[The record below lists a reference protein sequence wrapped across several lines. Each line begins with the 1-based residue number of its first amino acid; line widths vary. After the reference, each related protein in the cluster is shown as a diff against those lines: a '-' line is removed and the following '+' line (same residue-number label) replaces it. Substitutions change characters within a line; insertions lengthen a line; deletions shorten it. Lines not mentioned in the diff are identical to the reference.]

1 MESNIKLQILF
12 VEDLETDQILA
23 EREIKKAGIEFT
35 SVRVETERDFIFQ
48 LENFDPNL
56 IISDYSMPEFDGMSA
71 LKIALKIK
79 PNIPFLILTGSMNEE
94 TAVECM
100 KAGADDY
107 IIKENLNRL
116 IPAINSSLK
125 KYENIQAKERAEK
138 SLLESEQ
145 RFKSLF
151 TDSLAVMLLIDP
163 ETRRIIDANTAA
175 EKFYGWT
182 KEELRKKKIEDI
194 NTLSLEEIKKEM
206 QRAVAQQRVHFEFKH
221 RRADGSV
228 RDVEVF
234 SSKIDFRDKSQLH
247 SIIHDITERKRA
259 EAELISAK
267 ERAEKANQLKS
278 QFLAQMS
285 HEIRSPLNAVL
296 SFTSLVEDEV
306 SENIDED
313 IKVAFGGIRS
323 ASQRIIRTIDLI
335 LNMSELQLGTYDLTF
350 SEINLA
356 DLLRR
361 LVKEFRG
368 IAEIKEIDLSFE
380 PKVETLTITSDDYA
394 LNQTFAN
401 LLDNAIKYTKT
412 GSVRVSLIES
422 QNGEPIVEIEDTGI
436 GISKEYLPHI
446 FNPFS
451 QEEQGYSRKFDGTG
465 LGLALVKKYCD
476 VLGAKIQI
484 VSEKN
489 KGTKVSVKL
498 KNMGNIP
505 VLAN

>member
-23 EREIKKAGIEFT
+23 EREIKKAGFEFT

-71 LKIALKIK
+71 LKIALKTK

-116 IPAINSSLK
+116 IPAINASLK
-125 KYENIQAKERAEK
+125 KYENLQAKERAEK
-138 SLLESEQ
+138 ALMESEQ
-145 RFKSLF
+145 RFKRLF

-163 ETRRIIDANTAA
+163 ETERIIDANTAA
-175 EKFYGWT
+175 EKFYGWS
-182 KEELRKKKIEDI
+182 KEELKKKKIEDI

-206 QRAVAQQRVHFEFKH
+206 HRAVAQQRVHFESKH

-234 SSKIDFRDKSQLH
+234 SSKIDFKDKSQFH

-278 QFLAQMS
+278 EFLAQMS

-296 SFTSLVEDEV
+296 SFISLVEEEV

-335 LNMSELQLGTYDLTF
+335 LNMSELQLGTYELTF
-350 SEINLA
+350 SEINLV
-356 DLLRR
+356 DLLKR
-361 LVKEFRG
+361 LVKEYEWAAQSKRIELKF
-368 IAEIKEIDLSFE
+368 APDKEIAIIKTDE
-380 PKVETLTITSDDYA
+380 YA
-394 LNQTFAN
+394 LNQMIIN
-401 LLDNAIKYTKT
+401 LIDNAIKYTNE
-412 GSVRVSLIES
+412 GSVSLKLISDTDKNYIIE
-422 QNGEPIVEIEDTGI
+422 IADTGI
-436 GISKEYLPHI
+436 GMSDEYLKDI
-446 FNPFS
+446 FTPFS
-451 QEEQGYSRKFDGTG
+451 QEEHGYSRRYDGTG
-465 LGLALVKKYCD
+465 LGMALVKKYCD
-476 VLGAKIQI
+476 VIGARLIIESK
-484 VSEKN
+484 KN
-489 KGTKVSVKL
+489 VGTKIRIEL
-498 KNMGNIP
+498 KENI
-505 VLAN
+505 

>member
-1 MESNIKLQILF
+1 MESNIKLRILF
-12 VEDLETDQILA
+12 IEDLETDQILA

-79 PNIPFLILTGSMNEE
+79 PDIPFLILTGSMNEE

-107 IIKENLNRL
+107 IIKENLHRL
-116 IPAINSSLK
+116 IPAINASLK
-125 KYENIQAKERAEK
+125 KYENLKAKEIAEK

-145 RFKSLF
+145 RFRSLF
-151 TDSLAVMLLIDP
+151 TESLAVMFLIDP

-182 KEELRKKKIEDI
+182 KKELRKKKIEDI

-267 ERAEKANQLKS
+267 ERAEKADQLKTE
-278 QFLAQMS
+278 FLAQMS
-285 HEIRSPLNAVL
+285 HEIRTPLNAVL
-296 SFTSLVEDEV
+296 SFTDLIEDEV
-306 SENIDED
+306 SDYVNEEL
-313 IKVAFGGIRS
+313 KVAFDGVQS
-323 ASQRIIRTIDLI
+323 ASKRIIRTIDSI
-335 LNMSELQLGTYDLTF
+335 LNMSELHLGSYELLIHET
-350 SEINLA
+350 NLV
-356 DLLRR
+356 DLLKR
-361 LVKEFRG
+361 LVKDFE
-368 IAEIKEIDLSFE
+368 IAAKAKNLELTFESSAEKLLIK
-380 PKVETLTITSDDYA
+380 SDDYA
-394 LNQTFAN
+394 INQIIAN
-401 LLDNAIKYTKT
+401 LVDNAIKYTAEGTVTLK
-412 GSVRVSLIES
+412 LYIKDNENYIIE
-422 QNGEPIVEIEDTGI
+422 VADTGI
-436 GISKEYLPHI
+436 GISEDYLPEL
-446 FNPFS
+446 FTPFS
-451 QEEQGYSRKFDGTG
+451 QEEQGYSRKYDGTG
-465 LGLALVKKYCD
+465 LGMALVKKYCD
-476 VLGAKIQI
+476 VIGGQLTIESK
-484 VSEKN
+484 KN
-489 KGTKVSVKL
+489 VGTKIMIQL
-498 KNMGNIP
+498 GDIN
-505 VLAN
+505 